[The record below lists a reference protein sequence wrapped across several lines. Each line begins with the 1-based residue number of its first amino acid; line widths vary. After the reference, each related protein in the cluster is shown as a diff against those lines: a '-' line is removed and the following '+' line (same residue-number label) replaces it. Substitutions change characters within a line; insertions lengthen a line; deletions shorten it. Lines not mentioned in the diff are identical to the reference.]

1 MIPKTHMKNSTLL
14 ILGTAIVLAIST
26 GCRSGSLKTNPLPT
40 GTTTSDTGAGSRR
53 DVDLRTAP
61 VGPGGGVN
69 SSVPAGV
76 PGDLPDSATL
86 ADRPTDRGRFAAET
100 VYFDYDRSEVKST
113 HVAKINKVASEF
125 KSLPAGHDLLIE
137 GHCDE
142 RGTEGYNQAL
152 GERRALAVRELLIRA
167 GVDGSHVHT
176 KSMGKDQPAQV
187 GHDEMAFS
195 KNRRGEF
202 VLVLPKKITTTQNSQ

>member
-1 MIPKTHMKNSTLL
+1 MKNSTLL
-14 ILGTAIVLAIST
+14 LLGTAMVLALAT
-26 GCRSGSLKTNPLPT
+26 GCGNSLKKNPLPT
-40 GTTTSDTGAGSRR
+40 GSTTSDNDAPTRAPNLNTAPLSGAGNA
-53 DVDLRTAP
+53 T
-61 VGPGGGVN
+61 GTGITG
-69 SSVPAGV
+69 SVPGE
-76 PGDLPDSATL
+76 LPDDSKL
-86 ADRPTDRGRFAAET
+86 AGRDTDRSRFTAET
-100 VYFDYDRSEVKST
+100 VYFDYDRSEVKAAN
-113 HVAKINKVASEF
+113 VANVGKVASAF
-125 KSLPAGHDLLIE
+125 KSLPPGHDLLIE

-167 GVDGSHVHT
+167 GVDANHVFT
-176 KSMGKDQPAQV
+176 KSMGKDQPVQL